1 MTKRLLVLIII
12 IYNQFCYTQE
22 SSNQVNQQFR
32 VDYNSRMKL
41 TEKLNLFIPV
51 GYRITSPKKWSR
63 LYVEPQIKYDWP
75 RLILKK
81 MRFKESLVGGVGIY
95 YTDNLNIN
103 DRLEIKFFQGYNILA
118 PNTKYFHLYNYL
130 KIEERFEFNT
140 QNWVGTF
147 GLRLVYNPTAI
158 IRFHGD
164 LWKYGEGFYIPIS
177 SEIYWNLIETKQF
190 NDKFHFDFGL
200 GKSINKK
207 WKIAFVLGYNLSR
220 QFEYDKFNTNE
231 IIYRLR
237 IYHNLN

>member
-1 MTKRLLVLIII
+1 MNK
-12 IYNQFCYTQE
+12 YT
-22 SSNQVNQQFR
+22 
-32 VDYNSRMKL
+32 
-41 TEKLNLFIPV
+41 
-51 GYRITSPKKWSR
+51 
-63 LYVEPQIKYDWP
+63 
-75 RLILKK
+75 
-81 MRFKESLVGGVGIY
+81 
-95 YTDNLNIN
+95 
-103 DRLEIKFFQGYNILA
+103 LEIKLFQGYNLLA

-177 SEIYWNLIETKQF
+177 CEIYWNLIETKQF